1 MFLNDY
7 QPKSLPH
14 HYNKKITHMP
24 NKNARLLSPT
34 ELLDIYGIPV
44 LSEIERKECFT
55 FNEEESKALRDF
67 KDLKDAIYFAICLVF
82 FKTKQTLVDF
92 NYQDVTAERQHVM
105 KRYFSQRISPRALPS
120 IHNKIR
126 AQNKVLTLCGYQ
138 RFTSEAGNKLKNKLY
153 ESSVHHPRQRQL
165 CKELLNSLVKNRIA
179 IPGYTTLQ
187 QIVSDVWNYESK
199 RVTQCYLRYTTKSQR
214 KIVLSLLD
222 KTDEFHRI
230 ISIKQ
235 DMKGF
240 KTHDLWEEL
249 SKHTQLKEIFD
260 IAKLVLPQLA
270 LPTATIDYYA
280 NLINYYDGSG
290 LKQLNPH
297 AIGLYLLCYTFTRY
311 QALNDNLL
319 EAFKKR
325 ALEYKKKAT
334 DFAKTEALKQLDL
347 IQEIRERA
355 SEVLIT
361 IKNHPYPTLPK
372 QILFEHIPEDQLLI
386 AAHLLVNESFNKDLS
401 FWKYIDSIEESIK
414 LNLRKLFLGIDFAVT
429 NNDALKENIAYV
441 KSHLLEGSIPEG
453 PCPPFVQAW
462 IGKQYRKYLIENN
475 KIIFNRLEF
484 FLYMQMVY
492 HLGTNKLTL
501 QYSIKHKK
509 LEDELYENK
518 RWFKEKKTILK
529 ELDYPKLL
537 TTIQATLD
545 IKNTNLTALYTTVNA
560 SIESGENTA
569 IKIKND
575 KNGNRVWRLT
585 PLELQS
591 DPNDS
596 LFALLQQRSIVD
608 VIQFVNHKTQFCRAF
623 DPILPKS
630 SKTEQDPLLIGAV
643 VLSNAIRLGSRKMAN
658 MSDLKESALL
668 TAEASYIRLETLLP
682 AIDKINNAISKL
694 PIFKEW
700 HIMGLLHGS
709 LDGLKLETSIRNMMA
724 RHSSKYFGDGAGVSA
739 YNEIVNWLSLSSRL
753 IGCHDYEGHHAFEMV
768 HHQNTSE
775 IKPTHIST
783 DKHGL
788 NAINFALFD
797 FMDMTFAPRIP
808 KPHRETLWG
817 FGSSKDYEGLLIK
830 PTKFADESLM
840 GEEWDNMQRFS
851 ASLLTGEAAP
861 SSIIRKFCSKDYVS
875 KTKRALAQYSHLVR
889 SEFLLTY
896 LHDPEFRRAILYALN
911 RGEQYNGLYRAISIL
926 NNGELRGKTEIEM
939 EVWHQ
944 CTRLIAA
951 IIHYYNAYIL
961 NSLYVNSKDEE
972 ERRFLASLSP
982 TAWVHVNLLG
992 YYQFYTQS
1000 NVDWIENWL
1009 KQWDWRK
1016 EASFVEKI

>member
-1 MFLNDY
+1 M
-7 QPKSLPH
+7 
-14 HYNKKITHMP
+14 
-24 NKNARLLSPT
+24 
-34 ELLDIYGIPV
+34 
-44 LSEIERKECFT
+44 
-55 FNEEESKALRDF
+55 
-67 KDLKDAIYFAICLVF
+67 F

-105 KRYFSQRISPRALPS
+105 KRYFPQRVSPRALPS

-138 RFTSEAGNKLKNKLY
+138 RFTSEAGNKLKKELY

-165 CKELLNSLVKNRIA
+165 CKELLNSLVKNRIS

-187 QIVSDVWNYESK
+187 DIISSVWNFENK
-199 RVTQCYLRYTTKSQR
+199 RIDQSYLRYTNKAQR
-214 KIVLSLLD
+214 KTIFSLLH
-222 KTDEFHRI
+222 KTDEYHRI

-260 IAKLVLPQLA
+260 IAKTVLPQLG
-270 LPTATIDYYA
+270 LPTTTIAYYA
-280 NLINYYDGSG
+280 NLINYYNAPS
-290 LKQLNPH
+290 LKKLNPH

-311 QALNDNLL
+311 QVLNDNLL

-334 DFAKTEALKQLDL
+334 DYAKAEASKQLDL
-347 IQEIRERA
+347 IQETRERA
-355 SEVLIT
+355 SEVLIA
-361 IKNHPYPTLPK
+361 IKNHPYPAIPK
-372 QILFEHIPEDQLLI
+372 KVLFEHIPEDQILM
-386 AAHLLVNESFNKDLS
+386 AAHLLVDENFNKDLS
-401 FWKYIDSIEESIK
+401 FWKYIDSIEDSIK
-414 LNLRKLFLGIDFAVT
+414 LNLRKLFLGIDFVIT

-441 KSHLLEGSIPEG
+441 KNHLLAGSVPDG
-453 PCPPFVQAW
+453 PCPPSVQTW

-509 LEDELYENK
+509 MEDELYDDK
-518 RWFKEKKTILK
+518 RWTQEKKTILK
-529 ELDYPKLL
+529 KLDYQKLL
-537 TTIQATLD
+537 TPIQATLD
-545 IKNTNLTALYTTVNA
+545 IKNTNLTALYKKVNA
-560 SIESGENTA
+560 SIESGENTS

-575 KNGNRVWRLT
+575 KKGNRVWRLT

-591 DPNDS
+591 DPNDG
-596 LFALLQQRSIVD
+596 LFFLLQQRSIVD
-608 VIQFVNHKTQFCRAF
+608 VIQFVNHKTHFCHAF
-623 DPILPKS
+623 DPILPRS
-630 SKTEQDPLLIGAV
+630 AKTEQDPLLIGAV
-643 VLSNAIRLGSRKMAN
+643 ILSNAIRLGSRKMAN

-668 TAEASYIRLETLLP
+668 TAEASYVRLETLLP
-682 AIDKINNAISKL
+682 AIDKINNVISKF

-700 HIMGLLHGS
+700 HIMDLLHGS
-709 LDGLKLETSIRNMMA
+709 LDGLKIELSIKNMMA
-724 RHSSKYFGDGAGVSA
+724 RHSRKFFGDGAGVSA
-739 YNEIVNWLSLSSRL
+739 YNEVLNWLSLSSRL

-817 FGSSKDYEGLLIK
+817 FGNAENYEGLLIK
-830 PTKFADESLM
+830 PTKFMDENLV

-875 KTKRALAQYSHLVR
+875 KTKRALVQYSHLVR

-1000 NVDWIENWL
+1000 NVDWIESWL

-1016 EASFVEKI
+1016 SAGFVEKI

>member
-1 MFLNDY
+1 MA
-7 QPKSLPH
+7 
-14 HYNKKITHMP
+14 NKIP
-24 NKNARLLSPT
+24 RLLAPA
-34 ELLDIYGIPV
+34 ELLDIYGIP
-44 LSEIERKECFT
+44 LLGDIERQEYFT
-55 FNEEESKALRDF
+55 FNEEESKALKDF
-67 KDLKDAIYFAICLVF
+67 KGTKEAVYFAICLVF
-82 FKTKQTLVDF
+82 FKIKQTLVDF
-92 NYQDVTAERQHVM
+92 NYQNVTTERQHVM
-105 KRYFSQRISPRALPS
+105 ERYFPQSLSPRALPS
-120 IHNKIR
+120 VYNKIR
-126 AQNKVLTLCGYQ
+126 AQNKVLALCGYQ
-138 RFTSEAGNKLKNKLY
+138 RFTREIGSKIKNELHK
-153 ESSVHHPRQRQL
+153 SAVSHPRQRQL

-187 QIVSDVWNYESK
+187 DIISSVWNYEKK
-199 RVTQCYLRYTTKSQR
+199 RIVQSYLRYTNKNQR
-214 KIVLSLLD
+214 KTIFSLLY
-222 KTDEFHRI
+222 KTDEHYRI

-240 KTHDLWEEL
+240 NTHDLWKEL
-249 SKHTQLKEIFD
+249 SKHTQLKEIFN
-260 IAKLVLPQLA
+260 IAKTVLPQLG
-270 LPTATIDYYA
+270 LPTTTIAYYA
-280 NLINYYDGSG
+280 NLINYYDGPS
-290 LKQLNPH
+290 LKKLNPH

-334 DFAKTEALKQLDL
+334 DSAKAEALKQLDL
-347 IQEIRERA
+347 IQEARERA
-355 SEVLIT
+355 SEILIT
-361 IKNHPYPTLPK
+361 IKNHPYPTIPK
-372 QILFEHIPEDQLLI
+372 KAFFEYIPEDQLLP
-386 AAHLLVNESFNKDLS
+386 AAQLLVDESLNKDLC
-401 FWKYIDSIEESIK
+401 FWKYIDSIEDFIK
-414 LNLRKLFLGIDFAVT
+414 LNLRKLFLGIDFVVT

-441 KSHLLEGSIPEG
+441 KSHLLARSVPEG
-453 PCPPFVQAW
+453 PCPPSVQTW
-462 IGKQYRKYLIENN
+462 IGKQYRKHLIEND

-509 LEDELYENK
+509 VEDELYDDK
-518 RWFKEKKTILK
+518 RWTREKKTILK
-529 ELDYPKLL
+529 QLDYSKLL
-537 TTIQATLD
+537 TPIQATLD
-545 IKNTNLTALYTTVNA
+545 IKNTNLTALYKTVND
-560 SIESGENTA
+560 SVENVENTYV
-569 IKIKND
+569 KIKND
-575 KNGNRVWRLT
+575 KNGNRVWRLN
-585 PLELQS
+585 PLELYS

-608 VIQFVNHKTQFCRAF
+608 IMQFVNHKTQFCRAF

-630 SKTEQDPLLIGAV
+630 AKTEQDPLLIGAV
-643 VLSNAIRLGSRKMAN
+643 VLSNAIRVGPRKMAN

-668 TAEASYIRLETLLP
+668 TAEDSYVRLETLFP
-682 AIDKINNAISKL
+682 AIDKINNSVSKL
-694 PIFKEW
+694 PIYKEW
-700 HIMGLLHGS
+700 YILGLLHGS
-709 LDGLKLETSIRNMMA
+709 LDGLKLETSIRNKMA
-724 RHSSKYFGDGAGVSA
+724 RHSSKYFGDGTGVSA
-739 YNEIVNWLSLSSRL
+739 YNEIVNWLSISSRL

-775 IKPTHIST
+775 IKPTHLST

-797 FMDMTFAPRIP
+797 LMDMTFAPRIP
-808 KPHRETLWG
+808 KPHRETFWG
-817 FGSSKDYEGLLIK
+817 FGSPKDYEGMLIK
-830 PTKFADESLM
+830 PTKFVEENLVR
-840 GEEWDNMQRFS
+840 EEWDNIQRFS

-875 KTKRALAQYSHLVR
+875 KTKRAIVQYSHLVR

-951 IIHYYNAYIL
+951 VIHYYNAYIL

-972 ERRFLASLSP
+972 EKRFLASLSP

-1000 NVDWIENWL
+1000 NVEWIENWL
-1009 KQWDWRK
+1009 RQWDWRK
-1016 EASFVEKI
+1016 SAGFVEKY